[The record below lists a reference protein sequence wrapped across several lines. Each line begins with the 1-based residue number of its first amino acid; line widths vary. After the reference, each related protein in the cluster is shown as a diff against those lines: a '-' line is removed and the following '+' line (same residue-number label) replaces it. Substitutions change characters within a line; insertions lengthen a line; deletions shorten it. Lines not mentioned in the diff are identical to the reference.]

1 MAIRNGFGVV
11 LSIVLLLLGGYWLSQ
26 PGQNSTDLRFAVA
39 ELDGLE
45 SLEREF
51 GAFRDMLV
59 QDTGLGIRFHSV
71 PNRIAAT
78 EALAAGQVDLLV
90 VGPSEYV
97 TIAARSP
104 VQIVIGLRRAEYYC
118 VFLTRLDTQIKTLAD
133 LKGKK
138 IAIGDPGSTSKHLAP
153 LLMLD
158 RAGVATDS
166 AKLIHTASVQLG
178 WEALVSGDV
187 DAFATTSDKYVSL
200 LSASPADIKAN
211 IVLLERSDDLPGDLI
226 VARGDLSKTIVAAIR
241 SSMLKKRDSYVDA
254 ICTGVDNQKY
264 RGMTLSGEVTDA
276 DYEST
281 RQMVRL
287 AGMEELLQLK

>member
-200 LSASPADIKAN
+200 LAASSADIKAN